1 MSLDSFGFCCV
12 LTSPSQQWLNK
23 PDGNRGWASYMLEK
37 GYEVYIID
45 QWSVG
50 RSSATNLSAT
60 QQLILGG
67 TAELAELA
75 FTAPE
80 LHHKYYQAQFHT
92 QWPGVSFLTF
102 LSNFSATAIS

>member
-1 MSLDSFGFCCV
+1 MSQEVVFFGCV
-12 LTSPSQQWLNK
+12 LTLPLQQWLNK

-50 RSSATNLSAT
+50 RSSATNVSAG
-60 QQLILGG
+60 QPLILGG
-67 TAELAELA
+67 SVELAELA

-80 LHHKYYQAQFHT
+80 LYHKYYQAQFHT
-92 QWPGVSFLTF
+92 QWPSVSSHTF
-102 LSNFSATAIS
+102 PGYFSAMTIS

>member
-1 MSLDSFGFCCV
+1 
-12 LTSPSQQWLNK
+12 
-23 PDGNRGWASYMLEK
+23 MLEK

-50 RSSATNLSAT
+50 RSSATNVSAA
-60 QQLILGG
+60 QPLILGG
-67 TAELAELA
+67 TAELAELG

-92 QWPGVSFLTF
+92 QWPGVSFHTL
-102 LSNFSATAIS
+102 LSYFSATAIN